1 MSEEKRMQD
10 VELPGHVLNEA
21 VTRVGDGPVV
31 MVNLLTFR
39 DSPLYA
45 DGFADRKSSARAAYY
60 EGYAGA
66 FGQIAARL
74 GIEYELV
81 HAGRQLLTLVPREP
95 KSWDDIVI
103 VRYRSLA
110 DLRRITETE
119 DYARHAAPHRLAAIA
134 AWRFIATRS

>member
-1 MSEEKRMQD
+1 MSEGQGMHD
-10 VELPGHVLNEA
+10 VVDEDVFSEA
-21 VTRVGDGPVV
+21 VARVGDSSVV

-39 DSPLYA
+39 DSPLYP
-45 DGFADRKSSARAAYY
+45 DGFTNRKSSARAAYY

-66 FGQIAARL
+66 FSQIAAKL

-81 HAGRQLLTLVPREP
+81 HAGRRLLTLVPREP
-95 KSWDDIVI
+95 ESWDDIVI

-134 AWRFIATRS
+134 AWRFIATGS

>member
-1 MSEEKRMQD
+1 MQD
-10 VELPGHVLNEA
+10 VELPEHLLNEA
-21 VTRVGDGPVV
+21 VERLVGGPVV

-39 DSPLYA
+39 KSPLYP

-81 HAGRQLLTLVPREP
+81 HAGSQLLTLVPLEQE
-95 KSWDDIVI
+95 SWDDIVI
-103 VRYRSLA
+103 VRYRSLS

-119 DYARHAAPHRLAAIA
+119 DYARQAAPHRVAAIA